1 MAKEVW
7 ELEEREP
14 TEQELL
20 FAETHKRSMEVVRRI
35 EDMMLTVV
43 KTQVIVESFMNELL
57 EAYGKDPQRLFYTGP
72 KITECKERLKPP
84 EVGDAI
90 WGLFSLCTHVRN
102 ELVHS
107 LNTMKIK
114 EKSELVR
121 QAYAALTPE
130 GPRRQEILNSND
142 TDVVANALRHC
153 GGYIV
158 IATDAKVAAN
168 KKNET

>member
-1 MAKEVW
+1 MAKEIW

-20 FAETHKRSMEVVRRI
+20 FAETHKRSIEIVRRI

-43 KTQVIVESFMNELL
+43 KTQVIVENFMNELL
-57 EAYGKDPQRLFYTGP
+57 EAYGKDPQRLFFTGP

-84 EVGDAI
+84 EVGDQI
-90 WGLFSLCTHVRN
+90 WSLFSLCTHVRN

-107 LNTMKIK
+107 LNTEKIK

-121 QAYAALTPE
+121 QQYAAITPE
-130 GPRRQEILNSND
+130 GPRQQEILNSND

-168 KKNET
+168 KANGT